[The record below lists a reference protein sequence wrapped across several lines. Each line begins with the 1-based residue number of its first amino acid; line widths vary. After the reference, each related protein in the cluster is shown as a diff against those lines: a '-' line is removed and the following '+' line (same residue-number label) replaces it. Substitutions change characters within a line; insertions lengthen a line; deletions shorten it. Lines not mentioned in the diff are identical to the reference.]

1 MPGGPTPGTWKSL
14 SGGERP
20 TNGAGRRA
28 GSWRRGRE
36 GHFVSLPVGFPPP
49 DARGEGNEGQGG
61 PHITMKKIRIMA
73 ALAATALLIAACG
86 GSSQES
92 EADKFAQTAEQQAK
106 TQATLPAATTP
117 TVTPTKAT
125 PSSGESD
132 IATKPKIPKSSG
144 PAPKN
149 LKVEDLIEGKGAAAK
164 SGDKISVRYVGTLYD
179 NGKEFDSSWK
189 RGKAPFQLT
198 LGQGQVIQGWDQ
210 GLVGMKVGGRRRL
223 TIPPD
228 LAYGAQGQPPTIPAN
243 STLVFDVDLTKIG

>member
-1 MPGGPTPGTWKSL
+1 
-14 SGGERP
+14 
-20 TNGAGRRA
+20 
-28 GSWRRGRE
+28 
-36 GHFVSLPVGFPPP
+36 
-49 DARGEGNEGQGG
+49 
-61 PHITMKKIRIMA
+61 MKKIRIMA
-73 ALAATALLIAACG
+73 ALAAMALLASGCG
-86 GSSQES
+86 GGTKES

-106 TQATLPAATTP
+106 TLTSAAATATTQAAP
-117 TVTPTKAT
+117 TVTKAT
-125 PSSGESD
+125 PSAGERD
-132 IATKPKIPKSSG
+132 IATKPKIPKQTG
-144 PAPKN
+144 APPKT
-149 LKVEDLIEGKGAAAK
+149 LKVEDLITGTGPAAK

-243 STLVFDVDLTKIG
+243 ATLVFDVDLTKVG